1 MYLHSSEY
9 IPASAVSESAVSPS
23 MVHIP
28 PRAAHAAHE
37 RAREIRRKK
46 NARGLARVS
55 PVAAAAPAAP
65 APRAHSHT
73 GTHAPDRRERGPGL
87 AYLRPY
93 SLIYVCP
100 RLSWYVRMCYDV

>member
-9 IPASAVSESAVSPS
+9 IPASVYPRESSFVIPTEYI
-23 MVHIP
+23 HIRLYGTRY

-73 GTHAPDRRERGPGL
+73 GTHAPKG
-87 AYLRPY
+87 
-93 SLIYVCP
+93 
-100 RLSWYVRMCYDV
+100 